1 MGRFVVGFLLA
12 SLLWGGVFVA
22 REEGLLDEFFEPDE
36 PLVVAEAPEGADE
49 SDESGEAEP
58 EPRRRRRGR
67 RGRRRGMGASMAA
80 ADDDYPRGDSTTGDD
95 LGENDPREISAG
107 ASGGE
112 AQLSSSQI
120 ESVFDASFNRIQRCL
135 VLVPAGAPL
144 GGRLTFGLRIAGS
157 GRVTRVNLRGPSA
170 VTQGEAGSCL
180 RTAARALSF
189 PSFDGPEMLVHYP
202 VTLQ

>member
-1 MGRFVVGFLLA
+1 L
-12 SLLWGGVFVA
+12 
-22 REEGLLDEFFEPDE
+22 
-36 PLVVAEAPEGADE
+36 
-49 SDESGEAEP
+49 
-58 EPRRRRRGR
+58 
-67 RGRRRGMGASMAA
+67 
-80 ADDDYPRGDSTTGDD
+80 TGDD

-120 ESVFDASFNRIQRCL
+120 EGVFDASFNGIQRCL
-135 VLVPAGAPL
+135 VLVPANAPL
-144 GGRLTFGLRIAGS
+144 GGRLTFGMRIAGS

-180 RTAARALSF
+180 RRTARALSF